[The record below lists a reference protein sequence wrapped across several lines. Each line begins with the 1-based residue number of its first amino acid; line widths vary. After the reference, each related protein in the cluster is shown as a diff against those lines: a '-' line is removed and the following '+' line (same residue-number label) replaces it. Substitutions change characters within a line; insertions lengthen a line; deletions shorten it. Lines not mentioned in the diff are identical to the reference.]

1 MAYKI
6 ANIKWLRD
14 QGWSISS
21 SYASGLCP
29 SYNEIVNEIP
39 KGSITVDVNR
49 TCTATSKTYAN
60 NQLVCESDIN
70 ISIAPYCEKYGWT
83 ASTLY
88 EDAKDNVGGTVGISL
103 SSAGTLVLYDKP
115 NWVEYLTASTSQDVI
130 SYICKAKYNGG
141 RPRSGDVIFRSPD
154 GNCEFSSTVEQAAQ
168 VTPVNIMF
176 TGLPSNLSSG
186 NLIMTGSTYAADFTL
201 AGPNAGNGTV
211 YGVLDT
217 TESRELMTFAGQFT
231 TDTGGGGNIVNSCGG
246 TSTSHMYT
254 VLTASWNATTNT
266 LNVTFGECT

>member
-1 MAYKI
+1 MATWNSTPSVPHTGGTFNFPQNTTSNDMVYT
-6 ANIKWLRD
+6 IKYTD
-14 QGWSISS
+14 D
-21 SYASGLCP
+21 SG
-29 SYNEIVNEIP
+29 
-39 KGSITVDVNR
+39 
-49 TCTATSKTYAN
+49 CTASTTYTVPTCN
-60 NQLVCESDIN
+60 CD
-70 ISIAPYCEKYGWT
+70 KYGWT

-88 EDAKDNVGGTVGISL
+88 EDAKDNVGGTVGTSL

-141 RPRSGDVIFRSPD
+141 RPRRGDVIFRSPD